1 MTGVTKTN
9 QGSIAD
15 RVRLLGITRNRSA
28 QHLISFDFDREISRG
43 EGQGNT
49 ARYRI
54 VIDILIVE
62 LCQGTRWGTSFPPL
76 LALIVSVSDNSRSP
90 CLRLGFFLSPLLF
103 FSPRF
108 PSYFSPF
115 FAAKSA
121 TKDDGH

>member
-62 LCQGTRWGTSFPPL
+62 LCQGTRGAGAL
-76 LALIVSVSDNSRSP
+76 LFLHYSLS
-90 CLRLGFFLSPLLF
+90 LSP
-103 FSPRF
+103 
-108 PSYFSPF
+108 
-115 FAAKSA
+115 
-121 TKDDGH
+121 